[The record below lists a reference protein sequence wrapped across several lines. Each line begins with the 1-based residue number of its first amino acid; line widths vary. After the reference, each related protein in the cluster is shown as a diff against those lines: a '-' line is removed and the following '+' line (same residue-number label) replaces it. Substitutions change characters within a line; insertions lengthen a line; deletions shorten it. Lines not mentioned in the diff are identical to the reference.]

1 MPTDEKE
8 LKDLRKAMKA
18 LRDKIENYLDGM
30 NMEEAEDQEKD
41 KKKEKKK
48 EKKDKEEDD
57 G

>member
-8 LKDLRKAMKA
+8 LKDLRKAMNA

-30 NMEEAEDQEKD
+30 NMEEAEDQEND
-41 KKKEKKK
+41 KKK

>member
-8 LKDLRKAMKA
+8 LKDLRKAMKT

-30 NMEEAEDQEKD
+30 NMGEAEDQEND
-41 KKKEKKK
+41 KKK

>member
-8 LKDLRKAMKA
+8 LKDLRKAMKV

-30 NMEEAEDQEKD
+30 NMEDAE
-41 KKKEKKK
+41 KEDDKKK